1 MPFGQKKGPQ
11 KLRMSYS
18 LAQPSELAAAIN
30 EEALYWA
37 NEKRICSEVQA
48 RERFCGQASV
58 MSKKIASF

>member
-18 LAQPSELAAAIN
+18 FAQPPERAAAIN
-30 EEALYWA
+30 EALYWA
-37 NEKRICSEVQA
+37 NEKRIFSEVQA